1 MQHRSVDY
9 VRHRDVF
16 THIGLHAVL
25 FCCAVVMAEN
35 GVGGGPRD
43 AAVMEA
49 ILREMGVED
58 FEPNLIHQM
67 LEFSYSQ

>member
-1 MQHRSVDY
+1 
-9 VRHRDVF
+9 
-16 THIGLHAVL
+16 
-25 FCCAVVMAEN
+25 MAEN